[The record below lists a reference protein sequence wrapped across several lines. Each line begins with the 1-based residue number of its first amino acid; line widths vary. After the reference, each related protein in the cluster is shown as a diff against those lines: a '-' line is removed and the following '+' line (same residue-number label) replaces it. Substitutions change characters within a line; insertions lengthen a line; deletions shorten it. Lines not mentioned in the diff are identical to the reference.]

1 MRRAG
6 AATRSGARQV
16 LHHKSRKRNAGEP
29 WPPLPAFFAENRAN
43 QSALLPGKAARQGV
57 LAAAFCLRACAPQK
71 RFRPRAAPYGKGR
84 AGKAIV
90 KGAGGFS
97 AASGR
102 GAESGKQALTK
113 GREACKIRWKC
124 LFESGAAM
132 RFGAGSASRCAEDG
146 GCAYEQSGDRRDL
159 QACLAL

>member
-29 WPPLPAFFAENRAN
+29 RPPLPAFLQRAERT
-43 QSALLPGKAARQGV
+43 SRHFRRERPRGRGIGRRV
-57 LAAAFCLRACAPQK
+57 LSPRLRAAK
-71 RFRPRAAPYGKGR
+71 RFRLRAAPYGKGR

-97 AASGR
+97 AASIR

-132 RFGAGSASRCAEDG
+132 RFGAGGASRCAEDG

>member
-6 AATRSGARQV
+6 AATRSGARQILRDIKQEAERGRTAV
-16 LHHKSRKRNAGEP
+16 SASCFFCREQSEQVGISAGKG
-29 WPPLPAFFAENRAN
+29 RA
-43 QSALLPGKAARQGV
+43 AGG

-97 AASGR
+97 AASIR

-132 RFGAGSASRCAEDG
+132 RFGAGGASRCAEDG
-146 GCAYEQSGDRRDL
+146 GCAYEQTGDRRDL

>member
-29 WPPLPAFFAENRAN
+29 RSPLPAFFCRAESEQVGISAGKGRA
-43 QSALLPGKAARQGV
+43 AGG

-97 AASGR
+97 AASIR

-132 RFGAGSASRCAEDG
+132 RFGAGGASRCAEDG

>member
-29 WPPLPAFFAENRAN
+29 WPPLPAFFAESRAN
-43 QSALLPGKAARQGV
+43 KSVFPPGKAARQGDWPPRIV
-57 LAAAFCLRACAPQK
+57 SMLAPQK
-71 RFRPRAAPYGKGR
+71 RFRPHAAPYGKGR
-84 AGKAIV
+84 AGKAII

-132 RFGAGSASRCAEDG
+132 RFGAGGASRCAEDG

>member
-29 WPPLPAFFAENRAN
+29 RSPLPAFLQRAERT
-43 QSALLPGKAARQGV
+43 SRHFRRERPRGRGIGRRV
-57 LAAAFCLRACAPQK
+57 LSPRL
-71 RFRPRAAPYGKGR
+71 RAAPYGKGR

-132 RFGAGSASRCAEDG
+132 RFEAGGASRCAEDG

>member
-6 AATRSGARQV
+6 AATRSGARRI
-16 LHHKSRKRNAGEP
+16 LYHKSRKRNAGKP
-29 WPPLPAFFAENRAN
+29 RSPLPF
-43 QSALLPGKAARQGV
+43 L
-57 LAAAFCLRACAPQK
+57 LRAG
-71 RFRPRAAPYGKGR
+71 RTNRPFCRERPRGRGIGRRVLSPRLRTAKAVSTRAAPHGKGR

-90 KGAGGFS
+90 KDAGGFS
-97 AASGR
+97 AASIR

-132 RFGAGSASRCAEDG
+132 RFGAGGASRCAEDG